1 MVAICRYPGIIRKN
15 KIQLDKRSYKGLT
28 ELKSCTS
35 SIIREKLLSFSKQI
49 YKSLYFLLILLK
61 S

>member
-35 SIIREKLLSFSKQI
+35 SIIRE
-49 YKSLYFLLILLK
+49 
-61 S
+61 